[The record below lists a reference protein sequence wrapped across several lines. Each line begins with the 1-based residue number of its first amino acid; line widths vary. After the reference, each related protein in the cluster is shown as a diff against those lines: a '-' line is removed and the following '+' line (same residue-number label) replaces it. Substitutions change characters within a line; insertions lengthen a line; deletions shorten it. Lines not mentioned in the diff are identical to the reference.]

1 MPTDVPWTI
10 LARALESS
18 HEISLKEESRQMCD
32 CLLGSKK
39 VKLVL
44 SVVTCFLKIFFIS
57 QFLGCFEVCFN
68 TASMEKLTDYANLKY
83 AGVLKLDSYQLKD

>member
-1 MPTDVPWTI
+1 VRSMKTYLLYSRKRKINSYCLGEGKRMPTDVPWTI

-57 QFLGCFEVCFN
+57 
-68 TASMEKLTDYANLKY
+68 
-83 AGVLKLDSYQLKD
+83 